1 LTASGH
7 AHWLLEEP
15 LGFWAELFIGMAV
28 MILLVVLLAPGLW
41 SSRLDIHKA
50 DDQKAKQKGKDI
62 TPGP

>member
-1 LTASGH
+1 M
-7 AHWLLEEP
+7 
-15 LGFWAELFIGMAV
+15 GFWIELFIGMAV